1 MGLIIRVY
9 RRDINMGLKRVV
21 SIVLVCVLLFGC
33 SRDKRILDIEI
44 GKYSSDR
51 IEYDYL
57 YRIEKCDV
65 DKVVYQSYNPLRI
78 DTIMNAG
85 KSVLYVVNEDIEDQ
99 ELTNKYIVYDFDND
113 KLYESDM
120 NICLDIIN
128 SERGFKELYHR
139 LGKDYCWGVSSI
151 SEDLSHIVVTYFND
165 QQNLLKLYPVD

>member
-1 MGLIIRVY
+1 MEIRQ
-9 RRDINMGLKRVV
+9 
-21 SIVLVCVLLFGC
+21 IVACIYIMILLCGC
-33 SRDKRILDIEI
+33 KQHARISNIAVEKYCSDNIEYE
-44 GKYSSDR
+44 YSYCIKKQSDDR
-51 IEYDYL
+51 I
-57 YRIEKCDV
+57 I
-65 DKVVYQSYNPLRI
+65 YQSYNPLRI
-78 DTIMNAG
+78 DTIMNVG

-165 QQNLLKLYPVD
+165 QQNLLKLYPID